1 MIRNDYRRALIMLR
15 ALEKGY
21 SGHVRLERRTLR
33 GNMQF
38 SITAPSGGELHA
50 AILARKSG
58 TYAAEDLGALGRD
71 GRGQAGLNATFDP
84 RNILGNDLD
93 ECPLVAVALVAP
105 PEVRIVLTGNL
116 NGSCEIDWMQ
126 LRDAITR
133 LYATERQAS
142 EGEQLSAPQP
152 IPDAGSAEAKEM
164 EQVPSVAPEA
174 QEETQETS
182 EEAEENGM
190 VSPETTTSLEGEAQA
205 EQAPEPAAEE
215 SSPES
220 AAESV
225 KSTPSASA
233 GPYSCSETCE

>member
-50 AILARKSG
+50 AILARKPG

-93 ECPLVAVALVAP
+93 ECPARRCRTRCSARSAHCSHGQFERLVRNRLDAVARCDNAFVRYRAP
-105 PEVRIVLTGNL
+105 SVRRRATFRSATHSGRRQRGSKRNGASPIRCARSTRRNAGNL
-116 NGSCEIDWMQ
+116 GRGGREWNGI
-126 LRDAITR
+126 
-133 LYATERQAS
+133 
-142 EGEQLSAPQP
+142 
-152 IPDAGSAEAKEM
+152 AKNNDI
-164 EQVPSVAPEA
+164 A
-174 QEETQETS
+174 
-182 EEAEENGM
+182 
-190 VSPETTTSLEGEAQA
+190 
-205 EQAPEPAAEE
+205 
-215 SSPES
+215 
-220 AAESV
+220 
-225 KSTPSASA
+225 
-233 GPYSCSETCE
+233 

>member
-50 AILARKSG
+50 AILARKPG

-93 ECPLVAVALVAP
+93 ECPLSWLLALAGECIVTRAIGACSKQTRHCSAMAAFTTDTSAP
-105 PEVRIVLTGNL
+105 
-116 NGSCEIDWMQ
+116 
-126 LRDAITR
+126 
-133 LYATERQAS
+133 
-142 EGEQLSAPQP
+142 EGEQLTATRSSNT
-152 IPDAGSAEAKEM
+152 GSTKQKN
-164 EQVPSVAPEA
+164 EQDS
-174 QEETQETS
+174 
-182 EEAEENGM
+182 
-190 VSPETTTSLEGEAQA
+190 
-205 EQAPEPAAEE
+205 
-215 SSPES
+215 
-220 AAESV
+220 
-225 KSTPSASA
+225 
-233 GPYSCSETCE
+233 